1 MGALKGFFEIHG
13 YLTSLDARD
22 ELLSTFLMT
31 FAHRF
36 SNGPL
41 PESQAKALIRLFD
54 V

>member
-36 SNGPL
+36 PNGPL
-41 PESQAKALIRLFD
+41 PDSQAKALIRLFD